1 MRLSRSNR
9 VLLVLFG
16 ALVFGVG
23 ILGTVIEWPWGTP
36 ITLVVLGVLIVIAG
50 ILGVLP
56 NGNLR
61 EMEMRWPDPAL
72 YDRVEQLEKDLPT
85 LRNELASKEKQ
96 LRGETSAVGQ
106 RLDDYLLSLEP
117 EPVDEYETA
126 EERVADWEQAYA
138 DLDTEISWR
147 RMNGVHPAER
157 NDDLN
162 EAEAIAMRDQLHAR
176 LTRERRR
183 LDARTR
189 FAHLKR
195 G

>member
-9 VLLVLFG
+9 LLLVLFG
-16 ALVFGVG
+16 VLVFGVG
-23 ILGTVIEWPWGTP
+23 ILGTVVEWPWGTP
-36 ITLVVLGVLIVIAG
+36 ITLVVLGVLLVVSG

-61 EMEMRWPDPAL
+61 QMEMRWPDPAL
-72 YDRVEQLEKDLPT
+72 YDRVDQLEKELPA
-85 LRNELASKEKQ
+85 LRNELAAKEKQ
-96 LRGETSAVGQ
+96 MRGEISAVGQ

-117 EPVDEYETA
+117 EPVDDYETA

-147 RMNGVHPAER
+147 RMNGVHPEER
-157 NDDLN
+157 DDGLD
-162 EAEAIAMRDQLHAR
+162 EAEAIAARDELHAQ